1 MASTFTVKGNVA
13 GDLLLYG
20 EENIEDNIEDV
31 RAVGTVFEDRFN
43 TETNKY
49 DISDPYPFTIF
60 GRQAVNLADSISA
73 IKDETGKFPRVNLEC
88 RARPFSQPGENQRG
102 EEVDKTH
109 IGLNVVEASISL
121 MWHTAMIED
130 DGHANSGRSSRSSR
144 GRSGRNSG
152 GRRRGRNEE
161 PEDADEEMDDQV
173 EDDADDVQDEEE
185 EKPRRS
191 SRSSRSSGSR
201 SSGSRTSRSS
211 GSRNSRSGSSRSS
224 RSRSGG
230 SRSSRSSGA
239 SRRSR
244 SSYDD

>member
-43 TETNKY
+43 SETNKY

-88 RARPFSQPGENQRG
+88 RARPFSQPGENQKG
-102 EEVDKTH
+102 EEVDKTY

-152 GRRRGRNEE
+152 GRRRGRNEA
-161 PEDADEEMDDQV
+161 PEDVDEEMDDQV

-191 SRSSRSSGSR
+191 SRSSRSSSSR
-201 SSGSRTSRSS
+201 SSRSGSRT
-211 GSRNSRSGSSRSS
+211 SRSGSSRSS
-224 RSRSGG
+224 SSRSGG

-244 SSYDD
+244 SNYDD